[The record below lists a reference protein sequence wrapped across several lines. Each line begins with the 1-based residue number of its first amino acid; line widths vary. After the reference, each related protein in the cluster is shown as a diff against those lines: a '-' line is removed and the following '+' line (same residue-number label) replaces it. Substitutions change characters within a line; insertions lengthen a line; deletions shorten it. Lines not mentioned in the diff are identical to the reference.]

1 MLESVHCGV
10 QFFIRTLVDWSDA
23 RVAEVVWVMSVG
35 FFGIGNRRGQLRY
48 NLYLWLTF
56 RAQE

>member
-10 QFFIRTLVDWSDA
+10 QFFTRTLVDWSDA

-35 FFGIGNRRGQLRY
+35 FFGIGNRRGQFWD

-56 RAQE
+56 